1 MRGWTRRLAVPATVA
16 VLLAALSVYAP
27 LVNSKARPPRTLFLQ
42 LPADRPEPT
51 ISLSAR
57 PESGGAWLLEIHTT
71 GFRFTMVC
79 LVEAEA
85 SPVGHAHVVRGEA
98 KIASAYVPVQ
108 SLGRLAP
115 GSHTYRVELRG
126 QDHRALVGR
135 DGLIDAELT
144 IHVPGAQEPHGPR
157 ILRDSL

>member
-1 MRGWTRRLAVPATVA
+1 MRWGHRLAAPATVA
-16 VLLAALSVYAP
+16 ALLAALSVYAP

-42 LPADRPEPT
+42 RPADRPEPT

-57 PESGGAWLLEIHTT
+57 PEGDGAWLLEIHTT
-71 GFRFTMVC
+71 EFRFTMLC

-85 SPVGHAHVVRGEA
+85 SPVGHAHVTRGEQ
-98 KIASAYVPVQ
+98 KIASAYVPVV

-115 GSHTYRVELRG
+115 GSHSFRVQLRG

-135 DGLIDAELT
+135 NGLIDAELT
-144 IHVPGAQEPHGPR
+144 IHVPRGAGAEWTAHL
-157 ILRDSL
+157 LR

>member
-1 MRGWTRRLAVPATVA
+1 MRGWSRKLAVPAAVA

-27 LVNSKARPPRTLFLQ
+27 LVNSGGRPPRTLFLQ

-57 PESGGAWLLEIHTT
+57 PEAGGAWLLEIDTT
-71 GFRFTMVC
+71 GFRFTMLC

-85 SPVGHAHVVRGEA
+85 LPVGHAHVVRGEE
-98 KIASAYVPVQ
+98 KIASAFVPEL

-135 DGLIDAELT
+135 NGLIDAELT
-144 IHVPGAQEPHGPR
+144 IHVPQAQEPNGPR
-157 ILRDSL
+157 ILRDNL